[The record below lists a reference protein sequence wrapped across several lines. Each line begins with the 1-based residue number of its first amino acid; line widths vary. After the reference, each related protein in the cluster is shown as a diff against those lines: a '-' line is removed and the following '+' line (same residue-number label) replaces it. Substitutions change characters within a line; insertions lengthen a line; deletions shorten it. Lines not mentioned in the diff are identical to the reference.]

1 MLSFSRSPVLM
12 FVLTLCL
19 VVAGTTGA
27 ANGQSSNKSA
37 DSAGA
42 AVPQNNGQTE
52 MSDSDKPAS
61 LKTATFGGGCFW
73 CVEAVFQRLKGVEK
87 VASGYMGGQV
97 DNPTYEQVCSGKT
110 GHAEVIQ
117 ITYDESQVSFDVL
130 LQVFWKTHDPTT
142 LNRQG
147 NDVGTQYRSVVFYHD
162 AQQKELAEKYIKKL
176 NEEKAFPNP
185 VVTEVAKASKFYEA
199 EDYHQN
205 YWNEKG
211 RGNGYCVAIIP
222 PKLEKLKK
230 VFGDKL
236 K

>member
-1 MLSFSRSPVLM
+1 MLSSSQNSVSFLM
-12 FVLTLCL
+12 LSLSL
-19 VVAGTTGA
+19 VVAGITGA
-27 ANGQSSNKSA
+27 AIGQDTNS
-37 DSAGA
+37 GA
-42 AVPQNNGQTE
+42 AVPQINGQTE
-52 MSDSDKPAS
+52 MDNDKPS
-61 LKTATFGGGCFW
+61 TLKIATFGGGCFW

-87 VASGYMGGQV
+87 VESGYMGGQV

-162 AQQKELAEKYIKKL
+162 EKQKELAESYIKKL

-185 VVTEVAKASKFYEA
+185 VVTEVAAASKFYEA

-211 RGNGYCVAIIP
+211 RGNGYCVALIP

-236 K
+236 KK